1 MKSQKQDICVCV
13 GLPEE
18 YRKHVAETYVRTF
31 PHKFETIM
39 GGAEKA
45 RQVLEKDLNRDCAI
59 VASWD
64 GDFAGVAGINFL
76 GARLVKTRKRTFVR
90 TFGLLTGLLRF
101 GAFRAVSGKASD
113 KELLF
118 DGLVVEEKMRGKGV
132 GSRLLQGVV
141 DYARDRGFSVIK
153 LDVLDTNPRAKALY
167 ERSGFKAVKT
177 VSYPYLYSLGFS
189 GVTTM
194 ALSL

>member
-1 MKSQKQDICVCV
+1 MKSEKQDISVCV

-18 YRKHVAETYVRTF
+18 YRKHVAEAYVRTF

-39 GGAEKA
+39 GGTEKA
-45 RQVLEKDLNRDCAI
+45 RQVLERDLNPDCAL
-59 VASWD
+59 VASSD
-64 GDFAGVAGINFL
+64 GDFAGVAGINIL
-76 GARLVKTRKRTFVR
+76 GTRLVKTRKRTFVR
-90 TFGLLTGLLRF
+90 TFGLLSGLLRF
-101 GAFRAVSGKASD
+101 GAFRAVSRKAPAR
-113 KELLF
+113 ELLF

-167 ERSGFKAVKT
+167 ERTGFKPVKT
-177 VSYPYLYSLGFS
+177 ESYPYLYSLGFS